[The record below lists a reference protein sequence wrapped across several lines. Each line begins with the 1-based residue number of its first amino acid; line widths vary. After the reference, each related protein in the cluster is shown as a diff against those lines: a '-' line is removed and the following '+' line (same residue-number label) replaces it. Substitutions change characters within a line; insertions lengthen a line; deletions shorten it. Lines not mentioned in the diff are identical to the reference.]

1 MEVSFS
7 SIFSSALSVTL
18 LILLLLLFLKQK
30 LVVTRFGLGCVY
42 IFLILIL
49 FRGFLPVDFYSI
61 GLTTSIYSER
71 ILPWLRDFFIQE
83 RFVIGNYSV
92 TLLKLLLAL
101 WIMGSLTFALRLMK
115 SAYTLKQRIK
125 CSEKV
130 TDEKTLQI
138 FQYALETVCNK
149 QTPVFQIVQND
160 DFGSPALFGIRR
172 PVILLPH
179 INYSE
184 EELSLVFCHE
194 LLHYRHKDYIFQFFA
209 NILGVIY
216 WWNPLVTLLFST
228 LTTQVQELWV
238 DYQISNAGGKNQKIN
253 YLRVLATTLKQNQQ
267 PQIPDRADTQVLLL
281 SDQQKCN
288 FIRQRFDYIKTHST
302 IKSFTFPG
310 ILICL
315 ALFLSTYTI
324 VLEPLYTPTTDENGT
339 PVFEDIEGQTYF
351 IQNGDKYDFY
361 MQNTYVGTLDKIPD
375 VFKGYPIYGSKEE
388 AAQYED

>member
-7 SIFSSALSVTL
+7 SIFSSTLSVTL

-30 LVVTRFGLGCVY
+30 LVVTRFGLGCLYV
-42 IFLILIL
+42 FLILIL

-101 WIMGSLTFALRLMK
+101 WILGSLIFALRLIK
-115 SAYTLKQRIK
+115 SAYTLKQRITS
-125 CSEKV
+125 SEKV

-138 FQYALETVCNK
+138 FQYAFETVFDK
-149 QTPVFQIVQND
+149 QTSVFQIVQND
-160 DFGSPALFGIRR
+160 DFGSPAVFGIRR
-172 PVILLPH
+172 PVIFLPH
-179 INYSE
+179 MNYSE
-184 EELSLVFCHE
+184 EELYLVFCHE

-209 NILGVIY
+209 NVLGVIY
-216 WWNPLVTLLFST
+216 WWNPLVTSLFST
-228 LTTQVQELWV
+228 LTTQIQELWV
-238 DYQISNAGGKNQKIN
+238 DYQISNTGGKNQKIN
-253 YLRVLATTLKQNQQ
+253 YLHTLATTLKQNQH
-267 PQIPDRADTQVLLL
+267 PQIPDRTDKQVLLL
-281 SDQQKCN
+281 SDKQKYN

-302 IKSFTFPG
+302 IKSFTFSG

-324 VLEPLYTPTTDENGT
+324 VLEPRYIPSADEKGD
-339 PVFEDIEGQTYF
+339 PVFDIRQKHTYF
-351 IQNGDKYDFY
+351 IKNGENYDFY
-361 MQNTYVGTLDKIPD
+361 LGNNYIGTINEIPED
-375 VFKGYPIYGSKEE
+375 FKDCPIYANKKEVP
-388 AAQYED
+388 QNED